1 MRLRS
6 TLSLIAVLWSG
17 LLVGL
22 GPIGAA
28 AFGSDPKDAPTWHET
43 AWPFPRDAWPSG
55 RAFRCEAEACGTEI
69 ILAVRPKIGFCN
81 CYAGVADDDEIDR
94 VGDVSLVG
102 EDYRPLALGQ
112 PVSVGALLGRSRT
125 FLVQEAPGRS
135 RAALAIAVAHKC
147 DVLVVTAVAP
157 AASPQLE
164 SIVMQQVNARG
175 LRAWAE
181 ASVGL

>member
-1 MRLRS
+1 MRFRS

-28 AFGSDPKDAPTWHET
+28 AFGSNPGAELIWHET
-43 AWPFPRDAWPSG
+43 AWPFPRDAWPGG
-55 RAFRCEAEACGTEI
+55 RAFRCKTEVCGTEI

-94 VGDVSLVG
+94 VGDVGLVG
-102 EDYRPLALGQ
+102 EDYRPVAAGQSASLG
-112 PVSVGALLGRSRT
+112 GLHGRSRS
-125 FLVQEAPGRS
+125 FLVSEPRGRNS
-135 RAALAIAVAHKC
+135 VAFAMAVAHKC
-147 DVLVVTAVAP
+147 DVVVVTAVAP
-157 AASPQLE
+157 FASAQLE
-164 SIVMQQVNARG
+164 TVVTQHLNTRG